1 MFWMLAFASMTTSP
15 SRGPILNGQLTH
27 RGAGV
32 VVRVVGPR
40 PVTQSYTPQATM
52 YATARGIWSEP
63 AVFNPAAAR
72 MSESHSSVRSRSQK
86 SARRPPCRHPLDM
99 REAGGDFAAVSMGQ
113 GPGVRTLQG

>member
-27 RGAGV
+27 GILPSRGADV

-52 YATARGIWSEP
+52 YATTSE
-63 AVFNPAAAR
+63 AL
-72 MSESHSSVRSRSQK
+72 S
-86 SARRPPCRHPLDM
+86 
-99 REAGGDFAAVSMGQ
+99 
-113 GPGVRTLQG
+113 GVRRLTVRERYLVRAGRFQSGRRAHVRVALVGPIALSKERKKAPLSAPS